1 MRVIIIIIIIYGNT
15 MAKTAT
21 RTLADLKPG
30 ENGVVDGF
38 TRYDAM
44 TYRIMQLGVLEDT
57 PLEVVRR
64 APFSDPI
71 EIRVMNY
78 SLSLRRDEADRIN
91 IRD

>member
-1 MRVIIIIIIIYGNT
+1 
-15 MAKTAT
+15 MAKTPN

-30 ENGVVDGF
+30 ENGVVAGF
-38 TRYDAM
+38 SRYDAM

-57 PLEVVRR
+57 LLKVVRR

-71 EIRVMNY
+71 EIRVKDY

>member
-1 MRVIIIIIIIYGNT
+1 
-15 MAKTAT
+15 MAKTPS

-38 TRYDAM
+38 SRYDAM
-44 TYRIMQLGVLEDT
+44 TFRIMQLGVLEDT
-57 PLEVVRR
+57 PLQVVRR

-71 EIRVMNY
+71 EIRVKDY
-78 SLSLRRDEADRIN
+78 SLSLRRDEADRIH

>member
-1 MRVIIIIIIIYGNT
+1 M
-15 MAKTAT
+15 
-21 RTLADLKPG
+21 KPG
-30 ENGVVDGF
+30 ENGVVAGF
-38 TRYDAM
+38 ARYDAM

-57 PLEVVRR
+57 PLQVLRR

-71 EIRVMNY
+71 EIRVKDY

>member
-1 MRVIIIIIIIYGNT
+1 
-15 MAKTAT
+15 MATT

-30 ENGVVDGF
+30 QTGVVDGF
-38 TRYDAM
+38 SAFDAM

-57 PLEVVRR
+57 RLEVIRR

-78 SLSLRRDEADRIN
+78 SLSLRRDEAHRIR
-91 IRD
+91 IRDDLAACPA